1 MVEIKSYPAKNGDAF
16 LVNATDGSFAMLVD
30 GGYAETYGTHLE
42 PDLKLLAAKGRWLDL
57 VVATHVDA
65 DHISGLLPFFRRN
78 GPAATP
84 AIIPVRGVLHNS
96 LRSLISPAEGQGTL
110 RPDDAELLREIRQRG
125 FPARVTAAQQEISAR
140 QGNSLSGL
148 LRTGAYRW
156 NNGDGH
162 QPVGRDRLSPF
173 EFPGVR
179 VQVISPSN
187 ERLEAL
193 KKWWVATLRRQGF
206 VGPLSE
212 LDDIFEFLCA
222 HETPAPV
229 ARAIASSDADL
240 SLVHLPDDSVTNGS
254 SISMVVKVGGC
265 RLLLLADAWAADVV
279 DALKPAG
286 SSVFSAIKIAHH
298 GSARNTSP
306 ELLGLVDAP
315 HYFIS
320 TNGDGHEH
328 PDFAVLRAI
337 VDRPTTFKRTLHFNY
352 PTPASHRLKSYR
364 SVSGAAFDVQEGG
377 LDWVQLPGGTQS

>member
-1 MVEIKSYPAKNGDAF
+1 MVEIKNYPAKNGDAF
-16 LVNATDGSFAMLVD
+16 LVRATDDLFVMLID
-30 GGYAETYGTHLE
+30 GGYAETFNLHLE
-42 PDLKLLAAKGRWLDL
+42 PDLKRLAANGGALDL
-57 VVATHVDA
+57 VVVTHVDA

-78 GPAATP
+78 GPAAKP
-84 AIIPVRGVLHNS
+84 AIIPVRDVLHNS
-96 LRSLISPAEGQGTL
+96 LRSLISPAEGQGSL
-110 RPDDAELLREIRQRG
+110 RPDDAELLREVRQRG
-125 FPARVTAAQQEISAR
+125 YPAPVTAAQQEISAR
-140 QGNSLSGL
+140 QGNSLSQL
-148 LRTGAYRW
+148 LNQGAYRW
-156 NNGDGH
+156 NTGDGSRS
-162 QPVGRDRLSPF
+162 VGRDGLSSF
-173 EFPGVR
+173 SFPGVR
-179 VQVISPSN
+179 IQVLGPSK

-193 KKWWVATLRRQGF
+193 RKWWVAALRRQGF

-254 SISMVVKVGGC
+254 SISMVVKIGGC

-279 DALKPAG
+279 EALKPAG
-286 SSVFSAIKIAHH
+286 PSVFSAIKIAHH

-377 LDWVQLPGGTQS
+377 LDWVQLPGVTQS